1 MDKQS
6 RFRRKPSNR
15 REVTPKAYSEGQF
28 SSTKVMSVIGRSA
41 ARFDDCAIHFACLPQ
56 SDKAVRPLIYMR
68 QLALFSLLFAA
79 STLCARARVHEMEF
93 DQARQVALIVA
104 RYDNITVD
112 DRTIVM
118 NSMDTRTD
126 AGFIPGYYSFS
137 IIRESDSPAH
147 ADETIRMYAVSKKTA
162 DTWELNLCTHYSFPE
177 LQKFQQ
183 DIMHKTGASSGDDG
197 DTRKA
202 IGCVNQAQMKPAA
215 E

>member
-1 MDKQS
+1 MP
-6 RFRRKPSNR
+6 F
-15 REVTPKAYSEGQF
+15 F
-28 SSTKVMSVIGRSA
+28 S
-41 ARFDDCAIHFACLPQ
+41 FFWP
-56 SDKAVRPLIYMR
+56 P
-68 QLALFSLLFAA
+68 

-104 RYDNITVD
+104 QHDNITVD

-137 IIRESDSPAH
+137 IIRESDSPAR
-147 ADETIRMYAVSKKTA
+147 ADETIRMYVVSKKTA

-177 LQKFQQ
+177 LQKLQQ
-183 DIMHKTGASSGDDG
+183 DIMHKTGANSGDDAEMP
-197 DTRKA
+197 KA
-202 IGCVNQAQMKPAA
+202 IGCAIRRQMKPAS

>member
-1 MDKQS
+1 MDV
-6 RFRRKPSNR
+6 RCHNR
-15 REVTPKAYSEGQF
+15 AC
-28 SSTKVMSVIGRSA
+28 
-41 ARFDDCAIHFACLPQ
+41 FDGCAIDSACLPQ
-56 SDKAVRPLIYMR
+56 SDKAVRLLNYMR
-68 QLALFSLLFAA
+68 QLAFFFFFLAT

-104 RYDNITVD
+104 RHDNITVD

-126 AGFIPGYYSFS
+126 TGYSLS

-147 ADETIRMYAVSKKTA
+147 PDETIRMYVVSKRTA

-177 LQKFQQ
+177 LQKVQH
-183 DIMHKTGASSGDDG
+183 DIMHETGASSGDDA
-197 DTRKA
+197 DMPKA
-202 IGCVNQAQMKPAA
+202 IGCVDQAQMKPAS

>member
-1 MDKQS
+1 MDLPGHNQ
-6 RFRRKPSNR
+6 
-15 REVTPKAYSEGQF
+15 AYFDSC
-28 SSTKVMSVIGRSA
+28 SV
-41 ARFDDCAIHFACLPQ
+41 DFACLPQ
-56 SDKAVRPLIYMR
+56 SDKAVRLLLHMR
-68 QLALFSLLFAA
+68 QLAFVFFLMAT
-79 STLCARARVHEMEF
+79 STLCARERVHEMEF

-118 NSMDTRTD
+118 NSMDTRTE

-137 IIRESDSPAH
+137 IIRESDSSAR

-183 DIMHKTGASSGDDG
+183 DIMHKTGANSGDDG

-202 IGCVNQAQMKPAA
+202 IGCTNQAQMKSAP

>member
-1 MDKQS
+1 
-6 RFRRKPSNR
+6 
-15 REVTPKAYSEGQF
+15 
-28 SSTKVMSVIGRSA
+28 
-41 ARFDDCAIHFACLPQ
+41 
-56 SDKAVRPLIYMR
+56 MR
-68 QLALFSLLFAA
+68 QLAFFVFVMATA
-79 STLCARARVHEMEF
+79 TLCARARVHEMGF

-118 NSMDTRTD
+118 NSMDTRTE

-137 IIRESDSPAH
+137 IIRESDSSAQP
-147 ADETIRMYAVSKKTA
+147 DETIRMYAVSKRTG

-183 DIMHKTGASSGDDG
+183 DIMQKTGASSGDD
-197 DTRKA
+197 DNTRKA
-202 IGCVNQAQMKPAA
+202 IGCVNQAQAKRSP

>member
-1 MDKQS
+1 
-6 RFRRKPSNR
+6 
-15 REVTPKAYSEGQF
+15 
-28 SSTKVMSVIGRSA
+28 
-41 ARFDDCAIHFACLPQ
+41 
-56 SDKAVRPLIYMR
+56 MR
-68 QLALFSLLFAA
+68 QLALFVFFLAA

-118 NSMDTRTD
+118 NSMDTRTE

-137 IIRESDSPAH
+137 IIRESDSPARP
-147 ADETIRMYAVSKKTA
+147 DETIRMYVVSKKTA

-177 LQKFQQ
+177 LQKFQHA
-183 DIMHKTGASSGDDG
+183 IMHETGANSGDDSSMP
-197 DTRKA
+197 KA
-202 IGCVNQAQMKPAA
+202 IGCANQAQMKQSS